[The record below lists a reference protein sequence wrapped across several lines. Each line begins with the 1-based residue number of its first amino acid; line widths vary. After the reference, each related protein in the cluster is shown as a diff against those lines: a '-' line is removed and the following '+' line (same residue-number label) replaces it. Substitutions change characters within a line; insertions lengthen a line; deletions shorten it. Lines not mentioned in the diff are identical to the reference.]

1 MSMLLKNHFENAAQA
16 LKANRGR
23 TFLTI
28 IGITVGIASITMVLS
43 LASSVTK
50 LFGGQQNINTNEPI
64 AIIRSG
70 GQKTGTNIFTEA
82 DGSTTVNTLTEQDV
96 SDLGKIPNL
105 KTAPIAFLHSELKAR
120 DGKVDTQKAAIV
132 GSTGPLKSIANLEVS
147 EGQFIDEA
155 DGIVVGQQLSVDLF
169 GTDKSIGNV
178 INIHGQPVTVAGV
191 LKNVSHPAKHLNV
204 DFNNAAV
211 MPLSVIKR
219 FTQNTAQIQQI
230 AVAAD
235 SREQLQSGLSE
246 AEKILHKNHDGNND
260 YRILTGNEINE
271 SKSNLVNL
279 LSFVMAVI
287 GSVSLI
293 VGGVG
298 IMNIMLVNVA
308 ERRREVGI
316 RRAVGAT
323 GQHIINQFVIESAI
337 VGLLGGIIGYVL
349 GLCGAYIVG
358 AYLSFTPYIY
368 WQTIVITIFLSLLIG
383 IIAGLY
389 PAFRATKRDPIES
402 LRY

>member
-1 MSMLLKNHFENAAQA
+1 MLLKNHFENATQA

-50 LFGGQQNINTNEPI
+50 LFGGQQNINTNEPV

-70 GQKTGTNIFTEA
+70 GQKTGANIVTEA
-82 DGSTTVNTLTEQDV
+82 DGLTTVNTLTEQDV

-132 GSTGPLKSIANLEVS
+132 GSTGSLKSIANLEVS

-204 DFNNAAV
+204 DFNNAAI

-337 VGLLGGIIGYVL
+337 VGLLGGIIGYIL

>member
-1 MSMLLKNHFENAAQA
+1 MLLKNHFENATQA

-50 LFGGQQNINTNEPI
+50 LFGGQQNINTNEPV

-70 GQKTGTNIFTEA
+70 GQKTGANIFTEA
-82 DGSTTVNTLTEQDV
+82 DGLTTVNTLTEQDV

-191 LKNVSHPAKHLNV
+191 LK
-204 DFNNAAV
+204 
-211 MPLSVIKR
+211 KR
-219 FTQNTAQIQQI
+219 QP
-230 AVAAD
+230 
-235 SREQLQSGLSE
+235 SR
-246 AEKILHKNHDGNND
+246 K
-260 YRILTGNEINE
+260 
-271 SKSNLVNL
+271 
-279 LSFVMAVI
+279 
-287 GSVSLI
+287 
-293 VGGVG
+293 
-298 IMNIMLVNVA
+298 
-308 ERRREVGI
+308 
-316 RRAVGAT
+316 
-323 GQHIINQFVIESAI
+323 
-337 VGLLGGIIGYVL
+337 
-349 GLCGAYIVG
+349 
-358 AYLSFTPYIY
+358 TP
-368 WQTIVITIFLSLLIG
+368 
-383 IIAGLY
+383 
-389 PAFRATKRDPIES
+389 
-402 LRY
+402 

>member
-50 LFGGQQNINTNEPI
+50 LFGGQQNINTNEPV

-204 DFNNAAV
+204 DFNNAAI

-287 GSVSLI
+287 GGVSLI

-337 VGLLGGIIGYVL
+337 VGLLGGIIGYLL

-358 AYLSFTPYIY
+358 AYLSFTPYVY

>member
-1 MSMLLKNHFENAAQA
+1 MLLKNHFENAAQA

-132 GSTGPLKSIANLEVS
+132 GSTGSLKSIANLEVS

-204 DFNNAAV
+204 DFNNAAI

-337 VGLLGGIIGYVL
+337 VGLLGGIIGYLL

-358 AYLSFTPYIY
+358 TYLSFTPYIY

>member
-50 LFGGQQNINTNEPI
+50 LFGGQQNINTNEPV

-204 DFNNAAV
+204 DFNNAAI

-287 GSVSLI
+287 GGVSLI

-337 VGLLGGIIGYVL
+337 VGLLGGIIGYLL

>member
-50 LFGGQQNINTNEPI
+50 LFGGQQNINTNEPV

-70 GQKTGTNIFTEA
+70 GQKTGANILTES
-82 DGSTTVNTLTEQDV
+82 DGLTTVNTLTEQDV

-204 DFNNAAV
+204 DFNNAAI

-219 FTQNTAQIQQI
+219 FTQNAAQIQQI

-337 VGLLGGIIGYVL
+337 VGLLGGIIGYIL

>member
-1 MSMLLKNHFENAAQA
+1 MSMLLKNHFENATQA

-50 LFGGQQNINTNEPI
+50 LFGGQQNINTNEPV

-132 GSTGPLKSIANLEVS
+132 GSTGSLKSIANLEVS

-204 DFNNAAV
+204 DFNNAAI

-219 FTQNTAQIQQI
+219 FTQNAAQIQQI

-337 VGLLGGIIGYVL
+337 VGLLGGIIGYIL

>member
-1 MSMLLKNHFENAAQA
+1 MLLKNHFENAAQA

-50 LFGGQQNINTNEPI
+50 LFGGQQNINTNEPV

-204 DFNNAAV
+204 DFNNAAI

-287 GSVSLI
+287 GGVSLI

-337 VGLLGGIIGYVL
+337 VGLLGGIIGYLL

>member
-1 MSMLLKNHFENAAQA
+1 MSILLKNHFENATQA

-50 LFGGQQNINTNEPI
+50 LFGGQQNINTNEPV

-82 DGSTTVNTLTEQDV
+82 DGLTTVNTLTEQDV

-204 DFNNAAV
+204 DFNNAAI

-287 GSVSLI
+287 GGVSLI

-337 VGLLGGIIGYVL
+337 VGLLGGIIGYIL

>member
-1 MSMLLKNHFENAAQA
+1 MLLKNHFENAAQA

-50 LFGGQQNINTNEPI
+50 LFGGQQNINTNEPV

-70 GQKTGTNIFTEA
+70 GQKTGANILTES
-82 DGSTTVNTLTEQDV
+82 DGLTTVNTLTEQDV

-204 DFNNAAV
+204 DFNNAAI

-219 FTQNTAQIQQI
+219 FTQNAAQIQQI

-337 VGLLGGIIGYVL
+337 VGLLGGIIGYIL

>member
-1 MSMLLKNHFENAAQA
+1 MLLKNHFENAAQA

-50 LFGGQQNINTNEPI
+50 LFGGQQNINTNEPV

-70 GQKTGTNIFTEA
+70 GQKTGANIFTEA

-120 DGKVDTQKAAIV
+120 DGKVDTQKAAII
-132 GSTGPLKSIANLEVS
+132 GSTGSLKSIANLEVS

-191 LKNVSHPAKHLNV
+191 LKNVNHPAKHLNV
-204 DFNNAAV
+204 DFNNAAI

-271 SKSNLVNL
+271 Q
-279 LSFVMAVI
+279 LSQFAI
-287 GSVSLI
+287 
-293 VGGVG
+293 
-298 IMNIMLVNVA
+298 
-308 ERRREVGI
+308 I
-316 RRAVGAT
+316 RDGCYR
-323 GQHIINQFVIESAI
+323 QR
-337 VGLLGGIIGYVL
+337 
-349 GLCGAYIVG
+349 
-358 AYLSFTPYIY
+358 
-368 WQTIVITIFLSLLIG
+368 
-383 IIAGLY
+383 IADSW
-389 PAFRATKRDPIES
+389 RC
-402 LRY
+402 RYYEYYAS

>member
-1 MSMLLKNHFENAAQA
+1 MLLKNHFENAAQA

-50 LFGGQQNINTNEPI
+50 LFGGQQNINTNEPV

-120 DGKVDTQKAAIV
+120 DGKVDTQKAAII
-132 GSTGPLKSIANLEVS
+132 GSTGSLKSIANLEVS

-204 DFNNAAV
+204 DFNNAAI

-246 AEKILHKNHDGNND
+246 AEKILHKNHDDNND

>member
-50 LFGGQQNINTNEPI
+50 LFGGQQNINTNEPV

-132 GSTGPLKSIANLEVS
+132 GSTGSLKSIANLEVS

-155 DGIVVGQQLSVDLF
+155 DGIIVGQQLSVDLF

-204 DFNNAAV
+204 DFNNAAI

-219 FTQNTAQIQQI
+219 FTQNAAQIQQI

-293 VGGVG
+293 IGGVG

-337 VGLLGGIIGYVL
+337 VGLLGGIIGYIL

>member
-1 MSMLLKNHFENAAQA
+1 MLLKNHFENAAQA

-132 GSTGPLKSIANLEVS
+132 GSTGSLKPIANLEVS

-204 DFNNAAV
+204 DFNNAAI

-337 VGLLGGIIGYVL
+337 VGLLGGIIGYLL

-358 AYLSFTPYIY
+358 TYLSFTPYIY

>member
-1 MSMLLKNHFENAAQA
+1 MLLKNHFENAAQA

-132 GSTGPLKSIANLEVS
+132 GSTGSLKPIANLEVS

-204 DFNNAAV
+204 DFNNAAI

>member
-132 GSTGPLKSIANLEVS
+132 GSTGSLKPIANLEVS

-204 DFNNAAV
+204 DFNNAAI

-337 VGLLGGIIGYVL
+337 VGLLGGIIGYLL

-358 AYLSFTPYIY
+358 TYLSFTPYIY

>member
-1 MSMLLKNHFENAAQA
+1 MLLKNHFENAAQA

>member
-1 MSMLLKNHFENAAQA
+1 MSMLLKNHFENAAQT

-132 GSTGPLKSIANLEVS
+132 GSTGSLKPIANLEVS

-204 DFNNAAV
+204 DFNNAAI

-337 VGLLGGIIGYVL
+337 VGLLGGIIGYLL

-358 AYLSFTPYIY
+358 TYLSFTPYIY

>member
-50 LFGGQQNINTNEPI
+50 LFGGQQNINTNEPV

-132 GSTGPLKSIANLEVS
+132 GSTGSLKSIANLEVS

-155 DGIVVGQQLSVDLF
+155 DGIIVGQQLSVDLF

-178 INIHGQPVTVAGV
+178 INIHGQPITVAGV

-204 DFNNAAV
+204 DFNNAAI

-337 VGLLGGIIGYVL
+337 VGLLGGIIGYIL

>member
-43 LASSVTK
+43 LAGSVTK
-50 LFGGQQNINTNEPI
+50 LFGGQQNINTNEPV

-70 GQKTGTNIFTEA
+70 GQKTGANIFTEA

-204 DFNNAAV
+204 DFNNAAI

-219 FTQNTAQIQQI
+219 FTQNAAQIQQI

-337 VGLLGGIIGYVL
+337 VGLLGGIIGYIL

>member
-1 MSMLLKNHFENAAQA
+1 MLLKNHFENAAQA

-50 LFGGQQNINTNEPI
+50 LFGGQQNINTNEPV

-82 DGSTTVNTLTEQDV
+82 DGLTTVNTLTEQDV

-204 DFNNAAV
+204 DFNNAAI

-271 SKSNLVNL
+271 SKNNLVNL

-337 VGLLGGIIGYVL
+337 VGLLGGIIGYIL

>member
-1 MSMLLKNHFENAAQA
+1 M
-16 LKANRGR
+16 
-23 TFLTI
+23 
-28 IGITVGIASITMVLS
+28 
-43 LASSVTK
+43 
-50 LFGGQQNINTNEPI
+50 
-64 AIIRSG
+64 
-70 GQKTGTNIFTEA
+70 
-82 DGSTTVNTLTEQDV
+82 
-96 SDLGKIPNL
+96 
-105 KTAPIAFLHSELKAR
+105 
-120 DGKVDTQKAAIV
+120 
-132 GSTGPLKSIANLEVS
+132 LEVS

-155 DGIVVGQQLSVDLF
+155 DGIIVGQQLSVDLF

-191 LKNVSHPAKHLNV
+191 LKNVSHPAKHLNI
-204 DFNNAAV
+204 DFNNTAI

-337 VGLLGGIIGYVL
+337 VGLLGGIIGYIL

>member
-1 MSMLLKNHFENAAQA
+1 MLLKNHFENATQA

-50 LFGGQQNINTNEPI
+50 LFGGQQNINTNEPV

-132 GSTGPLKSIANLEVS
+132 GSTGSLKSIANLEVS

-204 DFNNAAV
+204 DFNNAAI

-219 FTQNTAQIQQI
+219 FTQNAAQIQQI

-337 VGLLGGIIGYVL
+337 VGLLGGIIGYIL